1 MPRIDETL
9 DKLGEAKFL
18 SKIDLAKGFY
28 QIQVEPRDI
37 PKTAFVML
45 FGKFEFLRM
54 PFGLRNAPAS
64 FQRAME
70 NILSE
75 LYELSSPY
83 IDDVV
88 IYSHTWEDHLI
99 HIDRVLKALTEHG
112 LTIKPLKCV
121 WAAQQIEYLGFVIG
135 NGELSIPTAR
145 MESI

>member
-1 MPRIDETL
+1 MPVRKPDGRTRLCIDFRKLNSVTVADPYYMPRIDETV

-28 QIQVEPRDI
+28 QIQVDPRDI
-37 PKTAFVML
+37 PKTAFVTP

-54 PFGLRNAPAS
+54 PFGLQNAPTT

-75 LYELSSPY
+75 LYEFSTPY

-88 IYSHTWEDHLI
+88 IYSLSWEDHLI
-99 HIDRVLKALTEHG
+99 HIDRVLKALD
-112 LTIKPLKCV
+112 
-121 WAAQQIEYLGFVIG
+121 
-135 NGELSIPTAR
+135 
-145 MESI
+145 